1 MCASPTVVS
10 HLPTHPPRWETGTTL
25 LLPSL
30 LGCCREPGDA
40 LCLQSP
46 AAAPTPGPPPTRGH
60 ATTCRFPTTGE
71 QRGLH
76 IPPCQAPV
84 VLCTALEEA
93 YFFGVHGEMTEE
105 MILDFSTAWGG
116 PEDVQGHGG
125 AASH

>member
-46 AAAPTPGPPPTRGH
+46 AAAPTPGPPPRVAMPPPAGFLPLGSSEGFTS
-60 ATTCRFPTTGE
+60 
-71 QRGLH
+71 LH
-76 IPPCQAPV
+76 VRLQWSF
-84 VLCTALEEA
+84 ALLLRKHSFLECM
-93 YFFGVHGEMTEE
+93 GK
-105 MILDFSTAWGG
+105 
-116 PEDVQGHGG
+116 
-125 AASH
+125 